1 MTSRV
6 KSINESQNTRHG
18 DRVCIHPDDVARVKK
33 KAIDVYDATE
43 LARIFQ
49 VMADAT
55 RLRIISLLA
64 RSELCVCDIAA
75 ALEMSQSAVSHQL
88 RVLRMMQ
95 LVKVRKEGRVANYS
109 LDDEH
114 VLKLYTQGLDHMG
127 HTLPLGK
134 GNRS

>member
-75 ALEMSQSAVSHQL
+75 GLEMSQSAVSHQL